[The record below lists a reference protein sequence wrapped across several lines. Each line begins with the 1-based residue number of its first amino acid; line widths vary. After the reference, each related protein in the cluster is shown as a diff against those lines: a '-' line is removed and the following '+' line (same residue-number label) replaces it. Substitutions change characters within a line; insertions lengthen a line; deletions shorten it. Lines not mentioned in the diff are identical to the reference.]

1 MMRNNREYGKNTQD
15 DLCKTTSPDG
25 AKTFG
30 EIPFPPVTMLLVVAA
45 VIDIAPL
52 RGGAAPFGAVYRRL
66 QMENA
71 PVCAAGKLDAE
82 ISHSTATAAHR

>member
-1 MMRNNREYGKNTQD
+1 
-15 DLCKTTSPDG
+15 
-25 AKTFG
+25 
-30 EIPFPPVTMLLVVAA
+30 MLLVVAA